1 MSMLALL
8 LYAQPATLTAED
20 AMRAHRQMTAATSS
34 LCPEARGAEE
44 VVVCARNRD
53 SQYRLPY
60 PALRGPPDRRIP
72 GEILPV
78 ALDAEAGS
86 CGTVGQGYG
95 CNGGL
100 DVLGIAAMV
109 VTRVVGLIE
118 GTDPPPIPPPPE

>member
-8 LYAQPATLTAED
+8 LHAQAAGITAEQ
-20 AMRAHRQMTAATSS
+20 AMQAHHRMTAASS
-34 LCPEARGAEE
+34 PLCPEAQGAEE
-44 VVVCARNRD
+44 VVVCARNRE

-60 PALRGPPDRRIP
+60 PQLRGPPDRRIP
-72 GEILPV
+72 GEVRPV
-78 ALDAEAGS
+78 DLDAEAGS

-95 CNGGL
+95 CGGGL

-109 VTRVVGLIE
+109 ATRVVGLIE